1 MKQLEPKPGIY
12 IQIKRKREFLPIVK
26 ICKLLQKEN
35 PGQIGILL
43 WWDIIEL
50 RVENPLKIERPI
62 TGKILEHYLI
72 SGCRIARINSIFRFK
87 IDVEYAN
94 AKSN

>member
-12 IQIKRKREFLPIVK
+12 IQIKRKREFLPTIK

-35 PGQIGILL
+35 PGYIGILL

-50 RVENPLKIERPI
+50 RVENSLKIEQL
-62 TGKILEHYLI
+62 TGKILEDYLI